1 MHILLIHE
9 IFVTPDEG
17 GGTRHY
23 EFAKFLVKNGHK
35 VTVIASDVDYLSGKK
50 KNRRSELKDG
60 IEIHYAPTFS
70 FVHTNFFARGLA
82 FFLFSA
88 SSFLIAAKVKNVDIV
103 WGTSP
108 PLFQAFSS
116 LLIAKLRR
124 KKFIYEVRDLWL
136 DFAKELGVLKNK
148 FILSVFRKIEN
159 ALYKKSDMVIINSP
173 GFYPYLPSFLC
184 KEKIA
189 LVPNGVDTKN
199 FVVSI
204 KDSAYLK
211 ERLGLKDKF
220 IVLYAGNIG
229 IANDMDNIL
238 KTAYSLTA
246 FENIVFVLIGDGIYK
261 KNVEKFIV
269 SNKIKNIML
278 LDPVPK
284 KEIPKYI
291 SLADVCLATI
301 KNTPLLQIV
310 YPNKVFDY
318 MASGKPTILT
328 IGGVI
333 RNVIENSKGGIYV
346 TPGNP
351 NELKKAILY
360 YYNNEKMKL
369 LHGESARKYV
379 EKYFERSE
387 IAKKLEISLL
397 RLLDKEG
404 RDEYSK

>member
-1 MHILLIHE
+1 MHVLLIHE

-50 KNRRSELKDG
+50 KNRRSELRDG

-70 FVHTNFFARGLA
+70 FVHSNFFARGIA
-82 FFLFSA
+82 FFSFSA

-116 LLIAKLRR
+116 LLIAKLGR

-148 FILSVFRKIEN
+148 FILNILRKIEKI
-159 ALYKKSDMVIINSP
+159 LYKRSDMVMINSP
-173 GFYPYLPSFLC
+173 GFYPYLPSFLS
-184 KEKIA
+184 KEKVI
-189 LVPNGVDTKN
+189 LIPNGVDTKN
-199 FVVSI
+199 FANSI
-204 KDSAYLK
+204 AKGNDIK
-211 ERLGLKDKF
+211 KRMGLMNKF
-220 IVLYAGNIG
+220 VVLYAGNIG

-238 KTAYSLTA
+238 KTAYHLNK
-246 FENIVFVLIGDGIYK
+246 FEDIVFVLIGDGIYK
-261 KNVEKFIV
+261 KNVERFII
-269 SNKIKNIML
+269 SNKIKNVML
-278 LDPVPK
+278 LNPVSK

-291 SLADVCLATI
+291 SIADVCLATI

-328 IGGVI
+328 IGGAI
-333 RNVIENSKGGIYV
+333 RNVIENSKGGLYV

-351 NELKKAILY
+351 TELKKAILY
-360 YYNNEKMKL
+360 YYNNKSAKL
-369 LHGESARKYV
+369 QHGENARNYV
-379 EKYFERSE
+379 KQHFERSE

-397 RLLDKEG
+397 QLLDKGDRNE
-404 RDEYSK
+404 RSK